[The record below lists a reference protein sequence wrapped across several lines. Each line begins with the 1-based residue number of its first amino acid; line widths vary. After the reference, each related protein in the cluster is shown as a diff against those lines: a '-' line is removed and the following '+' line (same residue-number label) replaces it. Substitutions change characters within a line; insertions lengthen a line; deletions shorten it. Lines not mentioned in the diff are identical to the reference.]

1 LSCRISCQLF
11 ITQSS
16 LESSLSPEVS
26 SPVLN
31 VTLLSLCRNWG
42 M

>member
-1 LSCRISCQLF
+1 LF
-11 ITQSS
+11 ITQS

-26 SPVLN
+26 SLVLN
-31 VTLLSLCRNWG
+31 VTLLSLCKNWV